1 MVEEFGGSFVA
12 ISLIVIGGALSFLL
26 KHILKILRIGVW
38 IGKVD
43 TKISE
48 FDKFMKRVDD
58 SLKPIDGK
66 FTKIFDTLIKKQAIA
81 SDSPLQ
87 LTNFGNEIS
96 DTVGVEELA
105 RELAPELFDELA
117 SKDEYTIQERCSE
130 YVRNEW
136 QPSSEIETVIRKT
149 AFQEGID
156 RKVVLDVIAIVLRD
170 RIILK
175 TKGD

>member
-1 MVEEFGGSFVA
+1 MMTEFILKLVEEFGGSFVA
-12 ISLIVIGGALSFLL
+12 ISLIVIGAALSFLL

-58 SLKPIDGK
+58 SLKSIDRK
-66 FTKIFDTLIKKQAIA
+66 FTKIFDTLTKKQAIA

-96 DTVGVEELA
+96 DTVGAE
-105 RELAPELFDELA
+105 ELAPELFDELA

-130 YVRNEW
+130 YVRNENGNH
-136 QPSSEIETVIRKT
+136 QVK
-149 AFQEGID
+149 
-156 RKVVLDVIAIVLRD
+156 
-170 RIILK
+170 LK
-175 TKGD
+175 R